1 MRNDFLSLSFYV
13 VAAAIG
19 IAAVITIIAL
29 GATIFALAFVY
40 VFIPL
45 FIIAG
50 VRWLWL
56 KYQISKRGRI
66 EYYDDR
72 D

>member
-1 MRNDFLSLSFYV
+1 MRNDFLSLLFYV

-56 KYQISKRGRI
+56 KYQISKRDRI